1 MAAWGKT
8 SDIEGGDDSL
18 HHLPPGVGIDGTGG
32 TQPRYTRVLG
42 NVVREI
48 GMNERQSSAWSEAK
62 VRNTIPPAFY
72 HSPRRGASRRN
83 VVAAGSTAIKLL
95 FSVR

>member
-1 MAAWGKT
+1 MPFPCRCAGDGAASQAAWGKT

-18 HHLPPGVGIDGTGG
+18 HHLPEGVGIDGTGG
-32 TQPRYTRVLG
+32 TQPRYTRVLS

-62 VRNTIPPAFY
+62 ACLSEVD
-72 HSPRRGASRRN
+72 GW
-83 VVAAGSTAIKLL
+83 
-95 FSVR
+95 